1 MMGIPCRPENQQ
13 GLQGSRT
20 REPKR
25 VALHLELNLLPGG
38 DPGREEAK
46 GLVESREQQEEM
58 TRSVG

>member
-1 MMGIPCRPENQQ
+1 M
-13 GLQGSRT
+13 

-25 VALHLELNLLPGG
+25 VALHLLELNLLPGG
-38 DPGREEAK
+38 DPGREEAQ